1 MKSDHSRK
9 VNLCGLIAE
18 RVRALPGLRRSRGR
32 QGHRLALS
40 PACWGVSDVPGWGH
54 QLHAERVLSEAAA
67 VAEGAITAGPQGF
80 LPDRSDQAKP
90 LLRRHGV
97 RLVSGQV
104 HAVLHHNDIRA
115 PELAHIDGHA
125 HWLAVLGA
133 ETLVLS
139 AIPERSGSAERKAA
153 LSNAEWAHL
162 LHLIGSVEHVCAR
175 HKLKLAVQ
183 PRFGSTI
190 QGPEDI
196 ERLLVGSEAGLC
208 VDVAHLIL
216 AGADPIEVLE
226 LAGGRIKHVNLN
238 DLDAEVADDLRA
250 HRYDYNEAVSRN
262 LFRPLGEGSA
272 QIDRVVETL
281 RSMEYRGWYA
291 LEQETRLTSVEDRP
305 LGRISR
311 SLEYLLPLLS

>member
-1 MKSDHSRK
+1 
-9 VNLCGLIAE
+9 
-18 RVRALPGLRRSRGR
+18 
-32 QGHRLALS
+32 
-40 PACWGVSDVPGWGH
+40 VSDVPGWGH
-54 QLHAERVLSEAAA
+54 QLDAERVLSEAAA

-90 LLRRHGV
+90 LLKRLGV

-104 HAVLHHNDIRA
+104 QAVLHHNDIRG

-125 HWLAVLGA
+125 HWLAALGA
-133 ETLVLS
+133 QTLVLS
-139 AIPERSGSAERKAA
+139 AIPERSAASDRRPA

-190 QGPEDI
+190 QDPEDI

-216 AGADPIEVLE
+216 AGADPIEVIE
-226 LAGGRIKHVNLN
+226 LAGSRIQHVHLN
-238 DLDAEVADDLRA
+238 DLDPEVAGEMRSHLI
-250 HRYDYNEAVSRN
+250 DYSEAVSRN
-262 LFRPLGEGSA
+262 LFRPLGEGVA
-272 QIDRVVETL
+272 QVDHVIEALQGTG
-281 RSMEYRGWYA
+281 YRGWYA
-291 LEQETRLTSVEDRP
+291 LEQEIRLMSAQDRP

-311 SLEYLLPLLS
+311 SLEFLLPLLS